1 MPVCWIAAALTKN
14 DSIKRAVYDI
24 IVEVSAVLPLATL
37 DLLYVAW
44 HYERALWGRL
54 RQREA

>member
-1 MPVCWIAAALTKN
+1 MCWIAAALTKN

-44 HYERALWGRL
+44 H
-54 RQREA
+54 